1 MTRPSVSAISHR
13 NQPCPEVTVSACEG
27 SHEIGYER
35 VFQGLDLYQFQRQF
49 PDLMAKHLRGTGLS
63 ARELGYR
70 FNVHERTAQN
80 WLDGLNRPAP
90 DKVAVMVVC
99 DEKFAA
105 VVKAALRGRVA

>member
-1 MTRPSVSAISHR
+1 MGETSFETCFR
-13 NQPCPEVTVSACEG
+13 
-27 SHEIGYER
+27 
-35 VFQGLDLYQFQRQF
+35 GLDLHQFQRHF
-49 PDLMAKHLRGTGLS
+49 PDLMARHLRGTGLT
-63 ARELGYR
+63 ARELGFR

-99 DEKFAA
+99 DETFAA

>member
-1 MTRPSVSAISHR
+1 MTWPSVSSVGQDRAASPDA
-13 NQPCPEVTVSACEG
+13 NAPSAG
-27 SHEIGYER
+27 TSYER
-35 VFQGLDLYQFQRQF
+35 VFQGLDLYHFQRQF
-49 PDLMAKHLRGTGLS
+49 PDLMAKHLRGTGLT

-90 DKVAVMVVC
+90 DKVAVMVVV

-105 VVKAALRGRVA
+105 VVKAALRGRVP